1 MILDKETGNDTRFSI
16 IETNYDTKQNSF
28 KNEGF

>member
-1 MILDKETGNDTRFSI
+1 MRYDARFNI
-16 IETNYDTKQNSF
+16 IETNYDKKQNSF

>member
-1 MILDKETGNDTRFSI
+1 MRYDTRFSI